1 VSRAIALAEA
11 VIRPAT
17 PADATAIAQVR
28 VDAWRTTYRG
38 IIPETYLAAMKVEDS
53 AAMWLRV
60 LSADSDAACVFVA
73 DDAGIVRG
81 FASGNRLAPPKLGL
95 DAELSAIYL
104 ARDCQRSGIGTRLTA
119 AVAGT
124 LRSRG
129 ATGLLTWVIA
139 ANRAARTFYEHLG
152 AALILEQPFQWDGLD
167 LVEAGYGWSD
177 LDALINACAAAH
189 APH

>member
-1 VSRAIALAEA
+1 MTGPIALPSA

-17 PADATAIAQVR
+17 PADAAGIAQVR
-28 VDAWRTTYRG
+28 VDAWRATYRG
-38 IIPETYLAAMKVEDS
+38 MIPDAYLAAMKVEDS

-60 LSADSDAACVFVA
+60 LSANADVVCVFVA
-73 DDAGIVRG
+73 EDAGIVRG
-81 FASGNRLAPPKLGL
+81 FASGNRLAPPKQGR

-104 ARDCQRSGIGTRLTA
+104 ARDWQRSGVGTRLLG

-124 LRSRG
+124 LHQRG

-139 ANRAARTFYEHLG
+139 GNRPARTFYEKLG
-152 AALILEQPFQWDGLD
+152 ATLLVEQPFQWDGLD

-177 LDALINACAAAH
+177 LAALTAACAC
-189 APH
+189 APALH